1 MRALSLSNLRHVKSA
16 VIGHPK
22 RNSTPKKTA
31 STLRNVPKTATK
43 CKLEGQSRTL
53 SRRGDCGRKMRE
65 RAGKR
70 AFLQG
75 SVGGVASAQ
84 NLIEPSRFGTMPLFG
99 VAARLA

>member
-31 STLRNVPKTATK
+31 STLRNVPKTAAK

-53 SRRGDCGRKMRE
+53 SRWTQNALIDQETGFSAGDRWRRCKRTDNQLLARRG
-65 RAGKR
+65 
-70 AFLQG
+70 
-75 SVGGVASAQ
+75 
-84 NLIEPSRFGTMPLFG
+84 I
-99 VAARLA
+99 

>member
-1 MRALSLSNLRHVKSA
+1 MRALSLCDLRHVKLA

-53 SRRGDCGRKMRE
+53 SRRGGCERKMVSDQESGLFCRE
-65 RAGKR
+65 MLATLQALRRLFAG
-70 AFLQG
+70 
-75 SVGGVASAQ
+75 
-84 NLIEPSRFGTMPLFG
+84 
-99 VAARLA
+99 